1 MLNSI
6 NIQGNLTKDPEL
18 KHTTNGRPVLSFS
31 IACDRDKKES
41 ESYFFTVV
49 AWEGTAE
56 FIAKY
61 FVKGQQILVDGHLQS
76 RNYEDRDGKKRTATE
91 IVADRVYFSGRKET
105 RPSEEP
111 APFDAYESDEDF
123 PF

>member
-18 KHTTNGRPVLSFS
+18 SRTTSGKSVLSFT

-41 ESYFFTVV
+41 ESFFFTVV

-56 FIAKY
+56 FISKY
-61 FVKGQQILVDGHLQS
+61 FRKGSQIIVDGHLQS

-91 IVADRVYFSGRKET
+91 IVADRVYFAGRKET
-105 RPSEEP
+105 RQSAEP
-111 APFDAYESDEDF
+111 APFEEYESDEDL

>member
-18 KHTTNGRPVLSFS
+18 KRTATGKPVLTFC
-31 IACDRDKKES
+31 IACNRDKAES
-41 ESYFFTVV
+41 DSFFFTVV

-56 FIAKY
+56 FISKH
-61 FVKGQQILVDGHLQS
+61 FTKGQQILVDGHLQS
-76 RNYEDRDGKKRTATE
+76 RNYEDKDKNKRTAIE
-91 IVADRVYFSGRKET
+91 IVADRVYFAGGKKPPVVTEN
-105 RPSEEP
+105 PPFVEIDDEE
-111 APFDAYESDEDF
+111 EF